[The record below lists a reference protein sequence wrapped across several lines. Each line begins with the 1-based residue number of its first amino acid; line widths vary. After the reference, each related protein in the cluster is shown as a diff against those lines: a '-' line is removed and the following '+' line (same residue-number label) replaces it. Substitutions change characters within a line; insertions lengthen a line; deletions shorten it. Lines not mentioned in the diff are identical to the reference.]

1 MDHVKNTI
9 SVQGYPLGKQSSF
22 ISIQEDGSTTCL
34 KHVVGYA
41 SPKLTPKHTRS
52 VKQSKRKTK
61 TSSSNNHE
69 NNSPHLEFP
78 PPPSYPP
85 PEHYNLSDE
94 YSADLI
100 DADVPNCKTDYH
112 LNDNL
117 VRFRT
122 TSDDQPPEGFWN
134 SPVEAPWSYFLGN
147 VPKKK
152 DKKMNE
158 GWIYEGKK
166 EKVTDLDDPNEF
178 WENNGNEEGW
188 IFKNVESSTP
198 YMERKGKV
206 KKKAKKKKEDID
218 EVDQVSEEI
227 MLINKLKED
236 SSYEENGNGDV
247 QGFRNEI
254 WVNSAPANDAK
265 NFHGDNSTIQITKNH
280 ISNVLITH
288 GNDEVLD
295 NFIENKPIHAKIPE
309 DCEVRLVNNYQEKE
323 MKNESE
329 KCKNGIVF
337 PNNQGRLKILPT
349 DNRKYQVRLN
359 TELSL
364 MGDSPDEYSYAYYE
378 PGPVNKVIMT
388 SQERKKYEY
397 DRNSRHTY
405 TTRYGTEENI
415 YEEITEVSCNFKN
428 RYVDAKLH
436 QKRADKFKHAR
447 QVSVDGALKHEK
459 PPDYVTKSRKSQSQI
474 SLNQSIVEEEVRE
487 VQSTHRRVLGQLNLT
502 MEAML
507 MPNSIKEKDEIKDD
521 FDVKKEEVVDD
532 NPLNQITDLD
542 SGFSGSSGTSVS
554 FYGGSNY
561 VKSVAPFRRPDL
573 PRSSVGKSVKY
584 LNAVQKNNSV
594 HSDMIDYRSAGYCP
608 DSCCAVQASYPVNG
622 RVLPGRW

>member
-1 MDHVKNTI
+1 MDQVKNTI
-9 SVQGYPLGKQSSF
+9 SVQRYPVGKQSSF
-22 ISIQEDGSTTCL
+22 ISIQEDGSTCL
-34 KHVVGYA
+34 KHVVGYS

-61 TSSSNNHE
+61 NHE
-69 NNSPHLEFP
+69 TSPHLQFP

-117 VRFRT
+117 VCFRT
-122 TSDDQPPEGFWN
+122 AGDDQPPEDFWN
-134 SPVEAPWSYFLGN
+134 SPVEAPWSYFSGS

-152 DKKMNE
+152 EDTNKMND
-158 GWIYEGKK
+158 WKK
-166 EKVTDLDDPNEF
+166 REKVTDLDDPNDF
-178 WENNGNEEGW
+178 WEGSNGNEEEGW
-188 IFKNVESSTP
+188 ILKSVDSSTP
-198 YMERKGKV
+198 YMERKGGKG
-206 KKKAKKKKEDID
+206 KKKKKKGKE
-218 EVDQVSEEI
+218 EEMDQVSEEI

-236 SSYEENGNGDV
+236 SSFEENGNGRD
-247 QGFRNEI
+247 GFRNEI
-254 WVNSAPANDAK
+254 WVNSAAPAEEIYRK
-265 NFHGDNSTIQITKNH
+265 DNSTIQITKNH

-288 GNDEVLD
+288 GNDEILD
-295 NFIENKPIHAKIPE
+295 NFVENKPIHGEVKLINNHRENDKSAKE
-309 DCEVRLVNNYQEKE
+309 D
-323 MKNESE
+323 
-329 KCKNGIVF
+329 KNGTVF
-337 PNNQGRLKILPT
+337 VPKCDG
-349 DNRKYQVRLN
+349 NRKYQMRLN
-359 TELSL
+359 TTELGL

-378 PGPVNKVIMT
+378 PGPINKVI
-388 SQERKKYEY
+388 SIHDRKKYEY

-428 RYVDAKLH
+428 RYVDPKGHKRNHAPKEKSHH
-436 QKRADKFKHAR
+436 Q
-447 QVSVDGALKHEK
+447 
-459 PPDYVTKSRKSQSQI
+459 YVPKTRKSQSQM

-507 MPNSIKEKDEIKDD
+507 MPNSVKEKDEVKQEFDGKIKE
-521 FDVKKEEVVDD
+521 DVPDD

-573 PRSSVGKSVKY
+573 PRNSIGKSSKY
-584 LNAVQKNNSV
+584 VNAQKTPV

-608 DSCCAVQASYPVNG
+608 DSCCTSQAPYHVNG
-622 RVLPGRW
+622 MRVLPGRCWLNL